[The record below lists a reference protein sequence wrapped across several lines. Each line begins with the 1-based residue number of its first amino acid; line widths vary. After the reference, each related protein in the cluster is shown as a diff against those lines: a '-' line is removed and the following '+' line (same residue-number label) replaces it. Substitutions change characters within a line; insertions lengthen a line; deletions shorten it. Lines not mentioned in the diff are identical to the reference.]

1 MKAKK
6 RTKKRKMEHTGSTF
20 ESFLEEEQIREEVD
34 AAAANRVLSW
44 QLSEVLRKTK
54 LPDSSCKSK

>member
-44 QLSEVLRKTK
+44 QISEALRKTK

>member
-6 RTKKRKMEHTGSTF
+6 RTKKRKMEPGSTF

-44 QLSEVLRKTK
+44 QISEALRKTK